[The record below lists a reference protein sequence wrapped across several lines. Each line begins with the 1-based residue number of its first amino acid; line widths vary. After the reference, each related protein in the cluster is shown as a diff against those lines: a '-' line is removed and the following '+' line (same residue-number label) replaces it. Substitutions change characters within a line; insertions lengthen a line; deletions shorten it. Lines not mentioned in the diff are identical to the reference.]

1 VVARTRRRITARE
14 TKRNGIGVVEGGM
27 WEGEKSVGNVG
38 VALRC
43 ERGRRERGDH
53 SHSHGGRRMEREREG
68 KGRGGDE
75 VGSVRDFSYSLGL
88 VTSSCK
94 FCCPYIKLR
103 AGLGN
108 GEEVHGSRI
117 LGKWN
122 NMID

>member
-1 VVARTRRRITARE
+1 M
-14 TKRNGIGVVEGGM
+14 VE
-27 WEGEKSVGNVG
+27 EGKGK
-38 VALRC
+38 
-43 ERGRRERGDH
+43 
-53 SHSHGGRRMEREREG
+53 G

-75 VGSVRDFSYSLGL
+75 VGSVRDFFYSLGL

-108 GEEVHGSRI
+108 GEEVHGSRS
-117 LGKWN
+117 LGKWS